1 MADETRTLAD
11 FAVSLKREDIPED
24 VLLRAKYCFIDT
36 VAACTY
42 GARLPWS
49 KVIAAY
55 ARGASSNASSR
66 IIGSPGPAVGAAAA
80 ALANGTS
87 AHAFELDTLRRPG
100 AGVHPGAVLA
110 TAALALAQERKLGG
124 AAVLTSVVAA
134 CEVMFR
140 IGSASRH
147 SSEKLG
153 FHAPGLTGPFG
164 SSVVAGRLLGLNH
177 DQMTNAFGI
186 AGSLSS
192 GLLEFAK
199 SGTGGMVKRL
209 HLGRAAE
216 NGIVAATIARDGF
229 TGPATVLE
237 GKYGFLQVFC
247 ADRAP
252 ERLTAGLGETW
263 ETRNICFKR
272 YPCHITAHIPIEAAL
287 GLRAEAGFALD
298 DLAGIH
304 IRGSGKMAQLHN
316 ILKPQDLIMAQYSV
330 PWCVAAALVSDP
342 QMPETFSD
350 RAFQSRTIMDL
361 CGTIVLDD
369 SAPKEM
375 SDWGCIMVIT
385 LRDGRRLELRL
396 DDFPGTPTRPMTE
409 SELRGKFLALTDELP
424 NAREQFDRL
433 MQLEAETDLG
443 WIGAA

>member
-1 MADETRTLAD
+1 VADETRTLAD
-11 FAVSLKREDIPED
+11 FAVSLKREDIPDD
-24 VLLRAKYCFIDT
+24 VLLRAKYCLIDT

-49 KVIAAY
+49 KTVAAY
-55 ARGASSNASSR
+55 ARDASPYGKSH
-66 IIGSPGPAVGAAAA
+66 ILGSPGQAVGAAAA

-100 AGVHPGAVLA
+100 AGVHPGATLA
-110 TAALALAQERKLGG
+110 APAIALAQEHGING
-124 AAVLTSVVAA
+124 SDVLTALVAA

-140 IGSASRH
+140 IGSSSRH

-164 SSVVAGRLLGLNH
+164 SAVLSGRLLGL
-177 DQMTNAFGI
+177 DRKTMLNALGI

-216 NGIVAATIARDGF
+216 SGVMAATLARGGF
-229 TGPATVLE
+229 TGPATILE
-237 GKYGFLQVFC
+237 GKYGFLNVFC
-247 ADRAP
+247 AERAP

-287 GLRAEAGFALD
+287 GLRNEAGVTLD
-298 DLAGIH
+298 EIAGIH

-316 ILKPQDLIMAQYSV
+316 ITRPQDLIMAQYSV

-342 QMPETFSD
+342 QEPETFSD
-350 RAFQSRTIMDL
+350 NAFGSRNVIDL
-361 CGTIVLDD
+361 CESIVLDD

-375 SDWGCIMVIT
+375 SDWGCIMILT
-385 LRDGRRLELRL
+385 LRDGRRLERQL

-409 SELRGKFLALTDELP
+409 SELRGKFLALTGHSP
-424 NAREQFDRL
+424 QTREQFLRL
-433 MQLEAETDLG
+433 MRLETETDLR
-443 WIGAA
+443 WIGAN